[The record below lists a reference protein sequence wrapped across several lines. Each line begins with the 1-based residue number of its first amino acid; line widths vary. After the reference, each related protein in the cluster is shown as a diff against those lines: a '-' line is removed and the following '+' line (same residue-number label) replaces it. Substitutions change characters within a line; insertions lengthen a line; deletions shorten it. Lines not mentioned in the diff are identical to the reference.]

1 MFATI
6 INDCN
11 SPNDF
16 GRQATRIF
24 RLFGNIPVITVSIGF
39 GKTLEASGNLIDMLD
54 ASDGEEGIILVNS
67 APRHGTGKK
76 WHNGSAFGYFYYKK
90 TLVVST
96 IDGYCLSLAKKLNI
110 FDEVFVTDCA
120 TVVDEMIKQRHLDAK
135 LYDLIVKSQFRSF
148 DYMPRLAKWI
158 MDGIEIPH
166 KKYPVEDIADIPKS
180 VWLVDNFGN
189 CKTTVFPEEVGHTPQ
204 KILKTK
210 IGDLICFGRL
220 KDVPNGQQGLVVG
233 SSGLGLKR
241 FLEIVVQG
249 KSAARRLKLKVGA
262 EIF

>member
-1 MFATI
+1 MFATF

-11 SPNDF
+11 SANDF

-54 ASDGEEGIILVNS
+54 ASDGEKGILLLNA

-76 WHNGSAFGYFYYKK
+76 WHNGTPFGYFYYKE
-90 TLVVST
+90 TLVVAT
-96 IDGYCLSLAKKLNI
+96 IDGYCLSLAKKIGL
-110 FDEVFVTDCA
+110 FDAISLTDCA
-120 TVVDEMIKQRHLDAK
+120 TVIDTMIKQKHLDAK
-135 LYDLIVKSQFRSF
+135 LRNLIVKSQFRSF

-158 MDGIEIPH
+158 MDGIDIPH
-166 KKYPVEDIADIPKS
+166 EKYSVDKIAEAPKAI
-180 VWLVDNFGN
+180 WLVDNFGN
-189 CKTTVFPEEVGHTPQ
+189 CKTTVFPEEVGHSPG
-204 KILKTK
+204 KVLKTK
-210 IGDLICFGRL
+210 IGGLICYERL
-220 KDVPNGQQGLVVG
+220 KDVPDNKVGITIG

-241 FLEIVVQG
+241 FLEIVVSG
-249 KSAARRLKLKVGA
+249 ESAAQRLKLKVGA